1 MNFPGFEVGIQNN
14 NSGLVTCLNLY
25 LGNFYFHPSTFTMN
39 LMVAKQLIYH
49 VKIPVLHSVK
59 LLSCVRLFATPW
71 TVAYQLPLSR
81 GSSRQAYWSGV
92 PLPYYTT
99 YAKWHLSHYYGT
111 ILRKSVWKGTGHNIQ
126 LQVQSNSS
134 WV

>member
-25 LGNFYFHPSTFTMN
+25 LGNFYFHPSIFTMN

-49 VKIPVLHSVK
+49 VKIPVLHPVK
-59 LLSCVRLFATPW
+59 LLSRVRLFATPW
-71 TVAYQLPLSR
+71 TVAYQVPLSK
-81 GSSRQAYWSGV
+81 GFSRQEYWSGLPFHTTLHMPNDIYLTTMV
-92 PLPYYTT
+92 PFWEECLERHRTQ
-99 YAKWHLSHYYGT
+99 H
-111 ILRKSVWKGTGHNIQ
+111 Q
-126 LQVQSNSS
+126 FQVQSNSS